1 MEDSH
6 PFAVTFRPDNPGAKQ
21 REGVYESALE
31 LTALVD
37 QLVEATVARF
47 HLKETLDRS
56 STVIALRIAQA
67 AGETSKGERRRQYR
81 LARRAATDC
90 GAVLDILARRPGAD
104 PAVLGPARQ
113 LVLVLATQLAHLA
126 VK

>member
-6 PFAVTFRPDNPGAKQ
+6 PYAVSFQKDNPEAAK
-21 REGVYESALE
+21 REGVYERALQ

-37 QLVEATVARF
+37 RLIETTEARF
-47 HLKETLDRS
+47 HLKDTLDKA

-67 AGETSKGERRRQYR
+67 AGELSKGERRRQYR
-81 LARRAATDC
+81 IARRAATDC
-90 GAVLDILARRPGAD
+90 AAVLDIMARRKGTD
-104 PAVLGPARQ
+104 PEALGPARQ
-113 LVLVLATQLAHLA
+113 AVMVLATQLAHLA